1 MDIMNFDCVGD
12 VNTKPVH
19 HWLLPNSIRCVICG
33 PSGCGKTNLM
43 MNLITRNGYLNYDRL
58 ILYSKSL
65 HQPKYKFLHEWGSEL
80 NEAAEKEIISFC
92 SAEPTIENVNP
103 NERTILVF
111 DDVMLEKQTPI
122 ERYFSQGRH
131 SGVDCFYLCQ
141 SYFRIPKQCI
151 RDNANI
157 IILFNQDAK
166 NLRAIH
172 DTFVSGDM
180 DFTEFRKFFSE
191 CMTACKYGFAVIDL
205 TKEASNG
212 KYRSQFD
219 KCYIPQQCTMMHDSA
234 R

>member
-58 ILYSKSL
+58 ILYSKSP
-65 HQPKYKFLHEWGSEL
+65 HQPKCKFLHEWGSEL
-80 NEAAEKEIISFC
+80 NEAAEKEIKSLY

-111 DDVMLEKQTPI
+111 VDVMLEKQTPI